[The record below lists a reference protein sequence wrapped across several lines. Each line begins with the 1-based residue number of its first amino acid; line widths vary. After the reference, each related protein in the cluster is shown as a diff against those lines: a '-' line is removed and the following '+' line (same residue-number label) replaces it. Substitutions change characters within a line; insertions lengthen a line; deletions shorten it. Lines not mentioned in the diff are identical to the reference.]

1 MHLEYSH
8 SLRVQEVTSRV
19 DRGRE
24 SAQGPHAGAPTGHQE
39 VVAAPVHA
47 PVTLILVTN
56 LSHVTRDLSL
66 DDYAGLWATN
76 AIVSSV

>member
-1 MHLEYSH
+1 M
-8 SLRVQEVTSRV
+8 RVQEVTSRV

-24 SAQGPHAGAPTGHQE
+24 SGQGPHAGAPGGHQE
-39 VVAAPVHA
+39 VVTAPVHA

-56 LSHVTRDLSL
+56 LSHVTRVSL

>member
-1 MHLEYSH
+1 M
-8 SLRVQEVTSRV
+8 QEVTSRV

-24 SAQGPHAGAPTGHQE
+24 SAQGPHAGAPGGHQE
-39 VVAAPVHA
+39 VVTAPVHA

-66 DDYAGLWATN
+66 MDDYAGLWATN